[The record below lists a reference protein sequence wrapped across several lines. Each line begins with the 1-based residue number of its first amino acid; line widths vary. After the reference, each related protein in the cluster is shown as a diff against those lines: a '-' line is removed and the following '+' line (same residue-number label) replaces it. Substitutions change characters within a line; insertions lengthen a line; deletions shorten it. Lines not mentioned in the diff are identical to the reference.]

1 MALVVVAA
9 TGWLYTLRNLEVLR
23 VGPHVSGALPLQQ
36 LARSDDQ
43 PLLRLIVVWVPAG
56 ALAAALL
63 SRWAR
68 MSAPAV
74 LASIV
79 AIAFVLLV
87 LAGAMSDA
95 VAISESVRGH
105 IASQFTRAG
114 TLVAVVLMLVGALPV
129 VFWRR

>member
-1 MALVVVAA
+1 MLVVVAA
-9 TGWLYTLRNLEVLR
+9 TGWLYTLRNLEALR

>member
-1 MALVVVAA
+1 VALVVVAA
-9 TGWLYTLRNLEVLR
+9 TGWLYTLRNLEALR

-79 AIAFVLLV
+79 AIAVVLLV

>member
-1 MALVVVAA
+1 VALVVVAA
-9 TGWLYTLRNLEVLR
+9 TGWLYTLRNLEALR

>member
-79 AIAFVLLV
+79 ATAFVLLV

>member
-1 MALVVVAA
+1 VALVVVAA

>member
-9 TGWLYTLRNLEVLR
+9 TGWLYTLRNLEALR